1 MDRRREKGIRR
12 RHSVTLPQNQQG
24 VDSDERQQEQERQA
38 RSPIR
43 HREEH
48 IRSPIRRREVRTSA
62 LRPYSGHDAHEHRD
76 SFEREASYRRTE
88 PYERDNATG
97 DIQSIYPHLFIYLT
111 FIKI

>member
-1 MDRRREKGIRR
+1 MDRRREEGIRR

-24 VDSDERQQEQERQA
+24 VDSDERQQEQERQP

-48 IRSPIRRREVRTSA
+48 TRSPIHRREVRTSA
-62 LRPYSGHDAHEHRD
+62 LRPYSGHNVHEHRD
-76 SFEREASYRRTE
+76 SFERDRRTE

-97 DIQSIYPHLFIYLT
+97 DIQSIYPHLFYLT